1 MGKLYNPGARRPCQT
16 GQPDMTNP
24 AVLALL
30 ALIVAIALS
39 MTTRVNVGLLSMAL
53 AWLIGVYAAGMKADA
68 VVGGF
73 PGSLFLTLAGVTFLF
88 AIAKV
93 NGTLD
98 LIASRAAGLVRGNA
112 GLLPLVFF
120 LLAGVISTIGPGAI
134 ASVALVAPI
143 AMATGMRAGVPNLL
157 SAVVV
162 ATGANAGNL
171 SPISAIGAMV
181 NTLMA
186 KDGLGSHEWKVF
198 AANFL
203 AHVLVAGVAYLMFG
217 GLGLLRGGSV
227 SGVARE
233 STPANRHHRLT
244 LGITAVWMVC
254 AVVLR
259 MNVGLSAFAAGTL
272 LVLLGAANERDAIG
286 KVPLD
291 IIFMVTGVT
300 MLVAVLET
308 TGGMDLFTGMIA
320 RVATPAT
327 INGVIAFVTGVIS
340 TYSSTSGVVLPA
352 FVPMV
357 PGLVRQVGGGDP
369 LAVALSINVGS
380 ALVDVSPL
388 STLGALCVAAVA
400 DPTAARDLFRKLLI
414 WGLSMT
420 VVGALLCGLLA
431 GPFARA

>member
-1 MGKLYNPGARRPCQT
+1 MAAT
-16 GQPDMTNP
+16 
-24 AVLALL
+24 LALL
-30 ALIVAIALS
+30 ALLIAIVLS
-39 MTTRVNVGLLSMAL
+39 MTARVNVGLVSITL

-68 VVGGF
+68 VIAGF
-73 PGSLFLTLAGVTFLF
+73 PASLFLTLAGVTFLF
-88 AIAKV
+88 SIAKS

-98 LIASRAAGLVRGNA
+98 LLAARAARLVKGNA
-112 GLLPLVFF
+112 GLLPIVFF
-120 LLAGVISTIGPGAI
+120 VLACVISTIGPGAI

-157 SAVVV
+157 SAIMV
-162 ATGANAGNL
+162 ATGANSGNL

-186 KDGLGSHEWKVF
+186 AGGLPGHEIKVW

-203 AHVLVAGVAYLMFG
+203 AHVLVALGAYVLFG
-217 GLGLLRGGSV
+217 GLRLFRAGAVTAADGASDVKIDR
-227 SGVARE
+227 
-233 STPANRHHRLT
+233 RHTLT
-244 LGITAVWMVC
+244 LLITTAWMIA
-254 AVVLR
+254 AVVWR
-259 MNVGLSAFAAGTL
+259 VNVGLSAFAAGTL
-272 LVLLGAANERDAIG
+272 LILIGTANEREVIRG
-286 KVPLD
+286 IPLD

-300 MLVAVLET
+300 MLVAILES

-327 INGVIAFVTGVIS
+327 LNGVIAFVTGVIS

-388 STLGALCVAAVA
+388 STLGALCVAAVS

-431 GPFARA
+431 GPFASR